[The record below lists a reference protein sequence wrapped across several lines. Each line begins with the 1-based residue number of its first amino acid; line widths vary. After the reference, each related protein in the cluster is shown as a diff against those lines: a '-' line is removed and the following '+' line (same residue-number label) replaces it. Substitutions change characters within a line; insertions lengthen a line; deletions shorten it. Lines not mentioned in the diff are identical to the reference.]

1 MEKINQCKW
10 RLKLPQSNAKWHLT
24 VGEWRGTLHKA
35 SVNLSLSFFVS
46 YSSAGCMHVLFQ
58 NIASILNSKKI
69 ITLKYYVCKT
79 ITLTSHVLH
88 SDCISAS
95 TTFVLPSHTSG
106 FIFLPCRNTNCL
118 YSISCFV
125 FPSRHFFIPFFSFC
139 MNSIDNC
146 FNCLPAFIS
155 EGDDMF

>member
-1 MEKINQCKW
+1 
-10 RLKLPQSNAKWHLT
+10 
-24 VGEWRGTLHKA
+24 
-35 SVNLSLSFFVS
+35 
-46 YSSAGCMHVLFQ
+46 MHVLFQ

-69 ITLKYYVCKT
+69 LLTLKYYVCKT
-79 ITLTSHVLH
+79 MTLTSHVLH

-125 FPSRHFFIPFFSFC
+125 FPSRHFFITFFSFC

-155 EGDDMF
+155 EGDDMFQWPKLDYSSAVITKKKKRSCDLSVAGENHNNQTLQENTSAAVLYY